1 MRVNWQKRGLSLV
14 IMMLALLVL
23 LPSLAS
29 AASPFKDVKTNHPA
43 YSAIEWAYK
52 QGLIK
57 GYADGTFK
65 PNALLTEA
73 QFVALLVRF
82 DCSAGNSSDAYRY
95 MRSHNMPLNGYTNMK
110 LRKKTITKGQ
120 VARIIAAFQGAD
132 LSETN
137 AVNYMYK
144 NNLATG
150 ATGKNDYNDY
160 GAKLSMTRADAAEFF
175 KRLSKYGDCSMV
187 GLSKTAPGSGD
198 GPVPPNF
205 TGDET
210 VFFPKPEKD
219 PNPPVVKPTDT
230 QLVAFDIE
238 KSSLIANGLDSTYVT
253 VSLKTCSGQ
262 PISYEDSLAF
272 SVTSKVGARITQ
284 DDYDK
289 YDQKADFSSQVASSN
304 SRFASDGPDLTVKVT
319 APASVNYR
327 TDEISFQVNDQNSR
341 NKDLNCYTKPVTA
354 QLSYIPQAELRVEI
368 GGFYNYYGEY
378 GQFTGTLPANETRA
392 RVTATIVRPG
402 GETIRNYNGR
412 VRFRSAEGATLSNQY
427 AYFSNG
433 VASVDLTSI
442 WSTEPILDEI
452 TAEIVDADPRYK
464 DAVATVANTTHG
476 RKVAYDPPLYSENSC
491 SNDAE
496 VAFIIDASGSMEKN
510 DPKRERVTKTKEFL
524 AAMGSSTALASRFN
538 SKGSLLSAPQQAY
551 YVRPTIEGVGQSGGT
566 NIASGMEVAF
576 GNFSGYRP
584 KVAILLTDGNSNEN
598 KILEVLKKAHAQG
611 ITIHTIGLGSEK
623 NLNEELLK
631 KLAYDTGGQYYH
643 VAESADLGAA
653 YQSILTDVNCGIPAW
668 TCTSASQMFRSPTLE
683 RTQSAFFMSTFV
695 NERCGDVAR
704 VVLRFNSFE
713 GDIDY
718 DLIPRGQ
725 GLYALTKEI
734 NEIKNFD
741 LYTEGVFIAIDRS
754 GNELPGQRYVKMEIR
769 K

>member
-1 MRVNWQKRGLSLV
+1 ML
-14 IMMLALLVL
+14 LALLVI
-23 LPSLAS
+23 LPTPAS

-65 PNALLTEA
+65 PDGTLTEA

-95 MRSHNMPLNGYTNMK
+95 MQSNNIPLNGYTNTK
-110 LRKKTITKGQ
+110 LRNKPITKGE
-120 VARIIAAFQGAD
+120 VARVIAAFQGAD

-160 GAKLSMTRADAAEFF
+160 GANLSMTRADAAEFF
-175 KRLSKYGDCSMV
+175 KRLAKYGDCSMI
-187 GLSKTAPGSGD
+187 GLSGNANGSGD
-198 GPVPPNF
+198 GKNEVPPNF

-219 PNPPVVKPTDT
+219 PNPPVAKPTDS
-230 QLVAFDIE
+230 QLVTFDIE
-238 KSSLIANGLDSTYVT
+238 KSSLIANGVDSTFVT

-284 DDYDK
+284 DDDHYD
-289 YDQKADFSSQVASSN
+289 YDQKTGFRSQVTSSN

-319 APASVNYR
+319 APASTNYR
-327 TDEISFQVNDQNSR
+327 TDEISFQINDQNSR

-378 GQFTGTLPANETRA
+378 GQFNGTLPANETRA
-392 RVTATIVRPG
+392 RVTAKIVRPG
-402 GETIRNYNGR
+402 GEVITNYNGR

-433 VASVDLTSI
+433 IASVDLMSI

-452 TAEIVDADPRYK
+452 TAEIVDADPRYT
-464 DAVATVANTTHG
+464 DAVASVLNTTHG
-476 RKVAYDPPLYSENSC
+476 REVAYDPPLRSDYSC
-491 SNDAE
+491 SNNAE
-496 VAFIIDASGSMEKN
+496 VAFIIDSSGSMEKN
-510 DPKRERVTKTKEFL
+510 DPDRERVTKTKEFL

-538 SKGSLLSAPQQAY
+538 GRGHLLSPPTWAHD
-551 YVRPTIEGVGQSGGT
+551 VRLKIDGVGQSGGT
-566 NIASGMEVAF
+566 NIADGMEVAF
-576 GNFSGYRP
+576 GNFTGFNP

-598 KILEVLKKAHAQG
+598 KIRELLEKAHAQG
-611 ITIHTIGLGSEK
+611 ITIHTIGIGSEK
-623 NLNEELLK
+623 NLNEDLLK

-643 VAESADLGAA
+643 VAESIDLGAA
-653 YQSILTDVNCGIPAW
+653 YQSILADVNCGIPAW

-683 RTQSAFFMSTFV
+683 HTESAFFMSTFV

-741 LYTEGVFIAIDRS
+741 LYTEGVFIAFDSR
-754 GNELPGQRYVKMEIR
+754 GRELPGQRYVQMESR
-769 K
+769 KLGSE